1 MRALLLALCAT
12 AALTT
17 ACSGSSSHAAPTP
30 TPSSTP
36 DAYAELAPPHSPGV
50 GDLDQATSQRAYEA
64 VHGLLAL
71 TLLDRDTLQGR
82 NTATLLEE
90 LSVPNPDLSVAPYL
104 RTPTRR
110 GLDIRPLLART
121 VTLREPHV
129 DVVRSSYS
137 ADEVQGLAGEQG
149 IRVTWDGALRYR
161 VTVGGAD
168 LELAYV
174 LHVSYVFAPIPNE
187 PGGLQLVQVVPGS
200 SHVAPVVASC
210 LTKGVILPTAAG
222 PTSSD
227 FGPGPWPP
235 ASGRTPVCP
244 V

>member
-1 MRALLLALCAT
+1 MRALLVALCAT

-17 ACSGSSSHAAPTP
+17 ACTGSSPHAAPTP
-30 TPSSTP
+30 SPTP
-36 DAYAELAPPHSPGV
+36 DAYTDLAPPHSPGV
-50 GDLDQATSQRAYEA
+50 GDFDQATSQRAYEA

-71 TLLDRDTLQGR
+71 TLLDRDTLEGR

-129 DVVRSSYS
+129 DVVRSSYT
-137 ADEVQGLAGEQG
+137 ADEVQGIAGEQG

-161 VTVGGAD
+161 VTVGGAN

-174 LHVSYVFAPIPNE
+174 LHVSYVFAPVANE
-187 PGGLQLVQVVPGS
+187 PGGLRLVQVLPGS
-200 SHVAPVVASC
+200 SHAARVVTSC
-210 LTKGVILPTAAG
+210 LDKGVLLPTAGG
-222 PTSSD
+222 PSSSD

-235 ASGRTPVCP
+235 ATGRVAACP